1 MSTNG
6 KNAIIGQDALVN
18 KIDNYTIDTLPHA
31 ILLEG
36 KVGCGKHLMCSY
48 IAEKFN
54 LELVELVT
62 NDDRKDIDG
71 IVFNPNPSLYVVD
84 LSNVL
89 PKFQNS
95 MLKILEEPPSNV
107 FFVCLCSH
115 KNNVLKTI
123 FNRCVHF
130 SFSHYTKDILEVF
143 AWDYSEANAGIAL
156 RLYDTPGKILKN
168 KDQPLEKIQAM
179 AVDVVNRIGNASYPN
194 VLSIS
199 NKLAFKNEKNKYD
212 VDTFVQALR
221 VEVYDRIVHDNSVFW
236 LRAYDV
242 IKEMQGRL
250 SNCIY
255 KQRTFDGYLIR
266 LKEVLCDTAR
276 T

>member
-6 KNAIIGQDALVN
+6 KNAIIGQDALLS
-18 KIDNYTIDTLPHA
+18 KINGYTIDTLPHA

-36 KVGCGKHLMCSY
+36 KVGCGKHLLCNY

-54 LELVELVT
+54 LELVELTT
-62 NDDRKDIDG
+62 NEGRKDIDS
-71 IVFNPNPSLYVVD
+71 IVFNPSPSLYVVD
-84 LSNVL
+84 LTTVL

-107 FFVCLCSH
+107 FFVCLCTS
-115 KNNVLKTI
+115 KSMVLKTI
-123 FNRCVHF
+123 LNRCVHF
-130 SFSHYTKDILEVF
+130 SFSRYSKDILEIF
-143 AWDYSEANAGIAL
+143 AWGYSETNANIAL

-168 KDQPLEKIQAM
+168 KDQPFEKIHDM

-221 VEVYDRIVHDNSVFW
+221 VEVYDRILTDSNVMW
-236 LRAYDV
+236 TRAYDV
-242 IKEMQGRL
+242 IKEMQERL

-255 KQRTFDGYLIR
+255 KQRTFDGYLVR
-266 LKEVLCDTAR
+266 LKEVLCGTAR

>member
-6 KNAIIGQDALVN
+6 KNAIIGQDALLS
-18 KIDNYTIDTLPHA
+18 KINGYTIDTLPHA

-36 KVGCGKHLMCSY
+36 KVGCGKHLLCNY

-54 LELVELVT
+54 LELVKLTT
-62 NDDRKDIDG
+62 NEGRKDIDS
-71 IVFNPNPSLYVVD
+71 IVFNPSPSLYVVD
-84 LSNVL
+84 LTTVL

-107 FFVCLCSH
+107 FFVCLCTS
-115 KNNVLKTI
+115 KSMVLKTI
-123 FNRCVHF
+123 LNRCVHF
-130 SFSHYTKDILEVF
+130 SFSRYSKDILEIF
-143 AWDYSEANAGIAL
+143 AWGYSETNANIAL

-168 KDQPLEKIQAM
+168 KDQPFEKIHDM

-221 VEVYDRIVHDNSVFW
+221 VEVYDRILTDSNVMW
-236 LRAYDV
+236 TRAYDV
-242 IKEMQGRL
+242 IKEMQERL

-255 KQRTFDGYLIR
+255 KQRTFDGYLVR
-266 LKEVLCDTAR
+266 LKEVLCGTAR

>member
-6 KNAIIGQDALVN
+6 KNAIIGQDALLS
-18 KIDNYTIDTLPHA
+18 KINGYTIDTLPHA

-36 KVGCGKHLMCSY
+36 KFGCGKHLLCNY

-54 LELVELVT
+54 LELVELTT
-62 NDDRKDIDG
+62 NEDRKDIDS
-71 IVFNPNPSLYVVD
+71 IVFNPSPSLYVVD
-84 LSNVL
+84 LTAVL

-95 MLKILEEPPSNV
+95 MLKILEEPPDNV
-107 FFVCLCSH
+107 FFVCLCTS
-115 KNNVLKTI
+115 KSMVLKTI
-123 FNRCVHF
+123 LNRCVHF
-130 SFSHYTKDILEVF
+130 SFSRYEKDILEVF
-143 AWDYSEANAGIAL
+143 AWEYSETNAKIAL

-168 KDQPLEKIQAM
+168 KDQPFEKIHNM
-179 AVDVVNRIGNASYPN
+179 AIDVINRIGNASYPN

-199 NKLAFKNEKNKYD
+199 NKLAFKSEKNKYD

-221 VEVYDRIVHDNSVFW
+221 VGVYDRILNDSDAMWV
-236 LRAYDV
+236 RAYDV
-242 IKEMQGRL
+242 IKEMQERL

-266 LKEVLCDTAR
+266 LKEVLCDTPRA
-276 T
+276 

>member
-6 KNAIIGQDALVN
+6 KNAIIGQDALLS
-18 KIDNYTIDTLPHA
+18 KINGYTIDTLPHA

-36 KVGCGKHLMCSY
+36 KVGCGKHLLCNY

-54 LELVELVT
+54 LELVELTT
-62 NDDRKDIDG
+62 NEDRKDIDS
-71 IVFNPNPSLYVVD
+71 IVFNPSPSLYVVD
-84 LSNVL
+84 LTTVL

-95 MLKILEEPPSNV
+95 MLKILEEPPDNV
-107 FFVCLCSH
+107 FFVCLCTS
-115 KNNVLKTI
+115 KSMVLKTI
-123 FNRCVHF
+123 LNRCVHF
-130 SFSHYTKDILEVF
+130 SFSRYSKDILEIF
-143 AWDYSEANAGIAL
+143 AWEYSETNANIAL
-156 RLYDTPGKILKN
+156 RLYDTPGKILKK
-168 KDQPLEKIQAM
+168 KDQPFEKIHDM

-212 VDTFVQALR
+212 IDTFVQALR
-221 VEVYDRIVHDNSVFW
+221 VGVYDRILTDSDAIW
-236 LRAYDV
+236 TRAYDV
-242 IKEMQGRL
+242 IKEMQERL

-255 KQRTFDGYLIR
+255 KQRTFDGYLVR
-266 LKEVLCDTAR
+266 LKEVLCGTTR

>member
-6 KNAIIGQDALVN
+6 KNAIIGQDALLS
-18 KIDNYTIDTLPHA
+18 KINGYTIDTLPHA

-36 KVGCGKHLMCSY
+36 KVGCGKHLLCNY

-54 LELVELVT
+54 LELVELTT
-62 NDDRKDIDG
+62 NEDRKDIDS
-71 IVFNPNPSLYVVD
+71 IVFNPSPSLYVVD
-84 LSNVL
+84 LTTVL

-95 MLKILEEPPSNV
+95 MLKILEEPPDNV
-107 FFVCLCSH
+107 FFVCLCTS
-115 KNNVLKTI
+115 KSMVLKTI
-123 FNRCVHF
+123 LNRCVHF
-130 SFSHYTKDILEVF
+130 SFSRYSKDILEIF
-143 AWDYSEANAGIAL
+143 AWEYSETNANIAL

-168 KDQPLEKIQAM
+168 KDQPFEKIHDM

-212 VDTFVQALR
+212 IDTFVQALR
-221 VEVYDRIVHDNSVFW
+221 VEVYDRILTDSDSMW
-236 LRAYDV
+236 TRAYDV
-242 IKEMQGRL
+242 IKEMQERL

-255 KQRTFDGYLIR
+255 KQRTFDGYLVR
-266 LKEVLCDTAR
+266 LKEVLCGTTR

>member
-6 KNAIIGQDALVN
+6 KNAIIGQDALLS
-18 KIDNYTIDTLPHA
+18 KINGYTIDTLPHA

-36 KVGCGKHLMCSY
+36 KVGCGKHLLCNY

-54 LELVELVT
+54 LELVELTT
-62 NDDRKDIDG
+62 NEDRKDIDS
-71 IVFNPNPSLYVVD
+71 IVFNPSPSLYVVD
-84 LSNVL
+84 LTAVL

-95 MLKILEEPPSNV
+95 MLKILEEPPDNG
-107 FFVCLCSH
+107 FFVCLCTS
-115 KNNVLKTI
+115 KSMVLKTI
-123 FNRCVHF
+123 LNRCVHF
-130 SFSHYTKDILEVF
+130 SFSRYEKDILEVF
-143 AWDYSEANAGIAL
+143 AWEYSETNAKIAL

-168 KDQPLEKIQAM
+168 KDQPFEKIHNM
-179 AVDVVNRIGNASYPN
+179 AIDVINRIGNASYPN

-199 NKLAFKNEKNKYD
+199 NKLAFKSEKNKYD

-221 VEVYDRIVHDNSVFW
+221 VGVYDRILNDSDAMWV
-236 LRAYDV
+236 RAYDV
-242 IKEMQGRL
+242 IKEMQERL

-266 LKEVLCDTAR
+266 LKEVLCDTPRA
-276 T
+276 

>member
-6 KNAIIGQDALVN
+6 KNAIIGQDALLS
-18 KIDNYTIDTLPHA
+18 KINGYTIDTLPHS

-36 KVGCGKHLMCSY
+36 KVGCGKHLLCNY

-54 LELVELVT
+54 LELVELTT
-62 NDDRKDIDG
+62 NEDRKDIDS
-71 IVFNPNPSLYVVD
+71 IVFNPSPSLYVVD
-84 LSNVL
+84 LTAVL

-95 MLKILEEPPSNV
+95 MLKILEEPPDNV
-107 FFVCLCSH
+107 FFVCLCTS
-115 KNNVLKTI
+115 KSMVLKTI
-123 FNRCVHF
+123 LNRCVHF
-130 SFSHYTKDILEVF
+130 SFSRYEKDILEVF
-143 AWDYSEANAGIAL
+143 AWEYSETNAKIAL

-168 KDQPLEKIQAM
+168 KDQPFEKIHNM
-179 AVDVVNRIGNASYPN
+179 AIDVINRIGNASYPN

-199 NKLAFKNEKNKYD
+199 NKLAFKSEKNKYD

-221 VEVYDRIVHDNSVFW
+221 VGVYDRILNDSDAMWV
-236 LRAYDV
+236 RAYDV
-242 IKEMQGRL
+242 IKEMQERL

-266 LKEVLCDTAR
+266 LKEVLCDTPRA
-276 T
+276 